1 MSCNPMFRAL
11 HEIYEDHYA
20 SCNKMAVCLVDLLG
34 EERMLEMCKNCGL
47 DKSYPNEYKEIEVR
61 INNAK

>member
-1 MSCNPMFRAL
+1 MSCNRMFRAL

-20 SCNKMAVCLVDLLG
+20 SCNNMTVCLVDLLG
-34 EERMLEMCKNCGL
+34 EERMLEKCRNLGL
-47 DKSYPNEYKEIEVR
+47 DREYPNEYREIEVR

>member
-1 MSCNPMFRAL
+1 MSCNHMFRAL

-20 SCNKMAVCLVDLLG
+20 SCGQMSVCLVDLLG

-47 DKSYPNEYKEIEVR
+47 DREYPIEYKEIEV
-61 INNAK
+61 KLSVK